1 MPITTCRP
9 KKVQVSVS
17 HAHDHMQV
25 KKVQVSVSGKLRY
38 LHFLYDMVCVMNCF
52 VLRQTPA
59 SGDIMEESDSLVIQ
73 PPGSELLCETGAGVR
88 AGL

>member
-1 MPITTCRP
+1 
-9 KKVQVSVS
+9 
-17 HAHDHMQV
+17 MQV

-59 SGDIMEESDSLVIQ
+59 SGDMMAESDSLVIQ
-73 PPGSELLCETGAGVR
+73 RPGSEPVCETDGGIR